1 MVQTAGWHNHPYGYG
16 NYVIIDHGNGWTTL
30 YGHMSSIAV
39 TAGEAVEAGQI
50 IGYVGN
56 TGYSFGNHCH
66 FEMYYNG
73 SLVSARNYFPN
84 M

>member
-1 MVQTAGWHNHPYGYG
+1 
-16 NYVIIDHGNGWTTL
+16 
-30 YGHMSSIAV
+30 MSSIAD
-39 TAGEAVEAGQI
+39 TSGQAVEAGEI

-73 SLVSARNYFPN
+73 TLVSARQFFPD